1 MANGA
6 SIASTL
12 SSILKDLYLPPVV
25 EQLNNDILLVQR
37 LEKSSDEIF
46 GNQIVVPLHTN
57 RSGGIGSRA
66 ENAALASAGS
76 QGYARATFDLKYHYG
91 RVRVTGVAM
100 AKTASSAG
108 AFLKALEG
116 ELDGVRND
124 LKMDIARQTYGT
136 SDGIIA
142 TCGTTS
148 TANIIVLSSAEAIRK
163 GELYIGMVVDIGTK
177 AAPTTIAGAV
187 NITDVSIA
195 NGTITV
201 DGSAVSTTGADFVF
215 RAGNNGANTTAEI
228 SGLRGLVPTAA
239 NSVGGIDASAAG
251 NSYWDNQRVNVNGL
265 LSLDSLTQ
273 AYNQAKVV
281 GGQISLMV
289 STYGLQ
295 RQLFNLLQDQVRYT
309 EPLNLAGG
317 FKAIEYMGQPF
328 VADRQAPFGS
338 IFLLDE
344 RFIKVF
350 TNNDWHFLDE
360 DGNQLKW
367 VIGFD
372 AWEAVLARYMNMGI
386 SRRNVQ
392 TVLYGLTDANG
403 V

>member
-46 GNQIVVPLHTN
+46 GNQIVVPFHTQ
-57 RSGGIGSRA
+57 RSGGISSRT
-66 ENAALASAGS
+66 ENAALGAAGS
-76 QGYARATFDLKYHYG
+76 QGYARATYDLKYHYG

-116 ELDGVRND
+116 ELDGIRSD

-136 SDGIIA
+136 GDGIIT
-142 TCGTTS
+142 TCGVTTAS
-148 TANIIVLSSAEAIRK
+148 TTVVLSSAEALIK
-163 GELYIGMVVDIGTK
+163 GELYIGQVIDIGTV
-177 AAPTTIAGAV
+177 AAPQSIASAV
-187 NITDVSIA
+187 NITGYSISGA
-195 NGTITV
+195 TITV
-201 DGSAVSTTGADFVF
+201 DGAAITTSGANFVF
-215 RAGNNGANTTAEI
+215 RAGNNGASTTAEM
-228 SGLRGLVPTAA
+228 SGLRQLVSTAA
-239 NSVGGIDASAAG
+239 NTVGGINAASAA
-251 NSYWDNQRVNVNGL
+251 NVYWDNQRTNVAGL
-265 LSLDSLTQ
+265 LSLDNLTQ
-273 AYNQAKVV
+273 AYNQVKIQ
-281 GGQISLMV
+281 GGQVSLMV

-309 EPLNLAGG
+309 EPMNLAGG
-317 FKAIEYMGQPF
+317 FKAIDYMGQPF

-367 VIGFD
+367 VVGFD
-372 AWEAVLARYMNMGI
+372 AWEAVLARYMNLGI

-392 TVLYGLTDANG
+392 YVLYGLTDTNG